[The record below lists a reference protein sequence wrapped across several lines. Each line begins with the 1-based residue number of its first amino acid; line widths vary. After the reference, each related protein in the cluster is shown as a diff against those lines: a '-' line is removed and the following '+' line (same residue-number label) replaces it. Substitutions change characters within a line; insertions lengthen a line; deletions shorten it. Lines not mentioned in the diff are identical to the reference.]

1 MVLDFLEIPERSRKP
16 RTQGIT
22 MVLDKGLGYNAARD
36 LMEAKEWIDVIKLGW
51 GTPLLFSETF
61 LKKKIALYRENEI
74 EVSNGGTL
82 LEIVYAKG
90 KIDKFFEKAKK
101 LGLTTIEVSNG
112 KLNFSIE
119 EKAKLI
125 EKARS
130 NGFKVYS
137 EVGKKNPEEDEELSL
152 ERRVEEARSDLKAGA
167 SKVILEAR
175 ESGRTGIYNEA
186 GNIKEDLV
194 RNLVKKIGLN
204 NIIFE
209 APQKRQ
215 QVWLIINFGR
225 EINLGNINPA
235 DVISLETLRRG
246 LRGDTFGKIF

>member
-1 MVLDFLEIPERSRKP
+1 MVLGFLEIPERSRKP

-101 LGLTTIEVSNG
+101 LGLTSIEVSNG

-137 EVGKKNPEEDEELSL
+137 EVGKKNPEEDEAVSYTHLTL
-152 ERRVEEARSDLKAGA
+152 PTKA
-167 SKVILEAR
+167 
-175 ESGRTGIYNEA
+175 
-186 GNIKEDLV
+186 
-194 RNLVKKIGLN
+194 
-204 NIIFE
+204 
-209 APQKRQ
+209 
-215 QVWLIINFGR
+215 
-225 EINLGNINPA
+225 
-235 DVISLETLRRG
+235 
-246 LRGDTFGKIF
+246 